1 MTTFFEC
8 VYYRYMSRTVY
19 KKLQE
24 IAQGVAGALP
34 RPAFYEQHGPLI
46 RDVYN
51 RLMTDAIIRRC
62 RAYLDESRLECAH
75 GLCHCE
81 TVARDSG
88 ALILIEA
95 PARGIGDAD
104 ALDLALIGSLAG
116 LLHDIKR
123 AEKDHAIL
131 GSIEA
136 DRILIEIGMKG
147 KERSY
152 ITEAIKNHEA
162 FKKPYDS
169 TDAAG
174 RLVSDAL
181 YDADKFRWGPENF
194 SSTLWLMVAAH
205 NTPLEAL
212 HKTFKE
218 QMRIIETVRET
229 FRTKTGRRYG
239 PEIIDQGITI
249 GNAIYEEMSALLR
262 H

>member
-1 MTTFFEC
+1 MG
-8 VYYRYMSRTVY
+8 RSVY

-24 IAQGVAGALP
+24 IAQGAANTLP

-46 RDVYN
+46 RGVDD
-51 RLMTDAIIRRC
+51 RLMTDDIIHRC
-62 RAYLDESRLECAH
+62 RAYLDESQLECAH

-81 TVARDSG
+81 TVARDAG

-95 PARGIGDAD
+95 PVRGINNAD
-104 ALDLALIGSLAG
+104 ALDLSLIGELAG

-123 AEKDHAIL
+123 KEKDHAIL

-136 DRILIEIGMKG
+136 DRILVELGMKE

-162 FKKPYDS
+162 FKKPTDS
-169 TDAAG
+169 TDPAG

-205 NTPLEAL
+205 NTPIETL
-212 HKTFKE
+212 HMTFKE
-218 QMRIIETVRET
+218 QMRIIETVRGT

-249 GNAIYEEMSALLR
+249 GNAIYEEMSALLQE
-262 H
+262 

>member
-1 MTTFFEC
+1 
-8 VYYRYMSRTVY
+8 MSRSIY

-24 IAQGVAGALP
+24 IAQGMADTLP
-34 RPAFYEQHGPLI
+34 RSTFYEQHGPLI
-46 RDVYN
+46 RGVDD
-51 RLMTDAIIRRC
+51 RIMTDDIIRRC

-81 TVARDSG
+81 TVARDAG
-88 ALILIEA
+88 VLILIEA
-95 PARGIGDAD
+95 PARGINNAD
-104 ALDLALIGSLAG
+104 ALDLSLIGELAG

-123 AEKDHAIL
+123 KEKDHAFL

-136 DRILIEIGMKG
+136 DRILVELGMKG

-162 FKKPYDS
+162 FKKPTYS
-169 TDAAG
+169 TDPAG

-194 SSTLWLMVAAH
+194 SSTLWLMVAAN
-205 NTPLEAL
+205 NTPVKTL
-212 HKTFKE
+212 HTTFKK

-229 FRTKTGRRYG
+229 FRTETGRRYG

-249 GNAIYEEMSALLR
+249 GNAIYEEMSALLQE
-262 H
+262 